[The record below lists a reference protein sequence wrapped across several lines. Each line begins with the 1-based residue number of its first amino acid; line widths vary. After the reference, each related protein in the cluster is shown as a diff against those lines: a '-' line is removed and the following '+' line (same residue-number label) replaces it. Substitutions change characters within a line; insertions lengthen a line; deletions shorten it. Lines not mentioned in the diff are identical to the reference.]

1 MKRTLIVFVTP
12 LALFAGED
20 ARSTAE
26 SLSNQGRH
34 AEAVEYWESAR
45 SQEPGSEELAMG
57 LAAAL
62 VFSDRQNEARP
73 LLEGLRKSWN
83 PETVRIAETSLRAL
97 ESAREKEQAAKSVEA
112 NARAERDLQRQK
124 QALLD
129 RRQAVYRL
137 IDRGRDE
144 EAVRAIDALEVQGE
158 ATPDLMLEKSHA
170 FERLGDP
177 LAAIVVLRD
186 LAHPENPDT
195 RPRRQLAHLLTKL
208 GRPGEAYEMWESLR
222 GGPDDLEAHRAM
234 RSLPPSA
241 RNDQWSWGELDLY
254 GTFLSRYDI
263 GISTGKMRQ
272 GTFVPGLRW
281 IEPFVQADFSLD
293 STAGADSGGIPTIY
307 NENLAGFHAG
317 ARVRPWAESAF
328 VLYVLGGVQKDLRGT
343 IQRQGNWF
351 PEVIAGFNTFHSW
364 GPGRNLAPPVFES
377 ASPAGTG
384 PDGRTA
390 NGEHP
395 VFLQWRGDWFVEAGA
410 DGAYYSRLSNAIGYG
425 QLRQG
430 LRIANWGRVAAMDG
444 YAVENLTMD
453 TRGNYYDNSAE
464 IGPGARF
471 VISPSPA
478 TTVTVSTDYVLGTY
492 LGRNAGD
499 TRGDTASNYADFRF
513 TVALSLRW

>member
-1 MKRTLIVFVTP
+1 MRRILIILMAPWVVF
-12 LALFAGED
+12 GEED

-26 SLSNQGRH
+26 MLANQGRH
-34 AEAVEYWESAR
+34 AEAVGYWEMAR
-45 SQEPGSEELAMG
+45 SQEPGSEELAIG
-57 LAAAL
+57 LAASL
-62 VFSDRQNEARP
+62 VFSKRGDEARP
-73 LLEGLRKSWN
+73 ILEELRKSWN
-83 PETVRIAETSLRAL
+83 PETVRIAETSLHAL
-97 ESAREKEQAAKSVEA
+97 EALRARERTTKAVEA
-112 NARAERDLQRQK
+112 EARAARIRQCRKEALLQK
-124 QALLD
+124 Q
-129 RRQAVYRL
+129 QAVYRL
-137 IDRGRDE
+137 IAEERDS
-144 EAVRAIDALEVQGE
+144 EAIQAIDALELQGE
-158 ATPDLMLEKSHA
+158 ATPGLILEKSHA
-170 FERLGDP
+170 LERLGDP

-186 LAHPENPDT
+186 LAVPENPDT
-195 RPRRQLAHLLTKL
+195 RPRRQLAHLLTKQ
-208 GRPGEAYEMWESLR
+208 GRPGEAYDIWKSLL
-222 GGPDDLEAHRAM
+222 GGPDDLEARKAM

-263 GISTGKMRQ
+263 GISTGKLRQ

-293 STAGADSGGIPTIY
+293 STAGADSGGIPTIF

-343 IQRQGNWF
+343 IQRQGHWF

-364 GPGRNLAPPVFES
+364 GPGKNLAPPVFGS

-384 PDGRTA
+384 PDGRTT
-390 NGEHP
+390 NGHQAMSLE
-395 VFLQWRGDWFVEAGA
+395 WRGDWFVETGA

-430 LRIANWGRVAAMDG
+430 LRIASLGRLAAMDG
-444 YAVENLTMD
+444 YAVENITMD

-478 TTVTVSTDYVLGTY
+478 TTITASADYVLGTY

-499 TRGDTASNYADFRF
+499 TRGNTASNYADFRL
-513 TVALSLRW
+513 TLALSLRW